1 MIFYRK
7 KLYYEIKTDLIK
19 DHKRETLFFAAA
31 VMRNLIDT
39 IFEEI
44 LLVDV
49 DRVLRKRT
57 FLSYH
62 KFL

>member
-1 MIFYRK
+1 MIIYRK

-19 DHKRETLFFAAA
+19 GHERETLFFAAA

-49 DRVLRKRT
+49 DRVLHKRT
-57 FLSYH
+57 FLPYQ

>member
-19 DHKRETLFFAAA
+19 GHKRETLFFAAA
-31 VMRNLIDT
+31 VMPNLIDT

-49 DRVLRKRT
+49 DS
-57 FLSYH
+57 FA
-62 KFL
+62 